1 MPEGGERG
9 KCQWFWEKAD
19 ACTGWL
25 VAFLSDP
32 VPHPLAKVHWM
43 ACFAMFVQAGVAA
56 IVTALFTN
64 RFGQAIDFKRKH
76 LFTMPVSPLVPCFM
90 AVTGMGHFVAARSGL
105 FARIT
110 QHKGWSRWLEKAISV
125 GLMYGMVALLCDKEA
140 AVPLLW
146 LILLNGCSMGIRF
159 VMERDIEHS
168 LFGSG
173 RHSKPV
179 PRPISGKNVLARFA
193 ESIEESVAERVAL
206 VAPAANPSED
216 SDGEPDVP
224 PQPIVPEAF
233 LKDSPPIPKPRLSAD
248 WEVISSSL
256 VMDLIALGMF
266 LPYYIDDVQNER
278 WFVHASVATLIVTVF
293 GYTGLL
299 LLYRRA
305 ALKLKE
311 EGKLDEVVM
320 PEEDDDRHK
329 REDQK
334 PKLERT
340 RLHAQYEQLE
350 TWLIGW
356 SVLTTSGLG
365 WIIIIAVVQ

>member
-1 MPEGGERG
+1 MTNTDDQMPGDGGGERG

-32 VPHPLAKVHWM
+32 VPHPLAKVHWV

-56 IVTALFTN
+56 IVTALFSN

-90 AVTGMGHFVAARSGL
+90 AVAGMGHFVAARSGL

-173 RHSKPV
+173 RHSNPV

-193 ESIEESVAERVAL
+193 ESIEESVAL
-206 VAPAANPSED
+206 VAPAAKPSDDDDDEA
-216 SDGEPDVP
+216 PDVP
-224 PQPIVPEAF
+224 EAV
-233 LKDSPPIPKPRLSAD
+233 LKDAPPPKPSLSAD

-266 LPYYIDDVQNER
+266 LPYYIDNVQNER

-311 EGKLDEVVM
+311 EGELNDVVM
-320 PEEDDDRHK
+320 PEDKDDRRK
-329 REDQK
+329 WEDQVPDLK
-334 PKLERT
+334 RSKLD
-340 RLHAQYEQLE
+340 AQYEQLE

-365 WIIIIAVVQ
+365 WIILIAVVQ